1 MAPTA
6 VNLSRALA
14 SFDDIYSPRI
24 VERVNN
30 YDVRVAHAKG
40 EHVWHVHDHTDEFFL
55 VLEGRFEVALREA
68 DGSVRNVA
76 LGEGE
81 ILVVPR
87 GVEHKPSS
95 LGASI
100 LMFEPSGTSTTGD
113 RNHGEIPDYL
123 ETTTGHDIR
132 QTEGGTAIEKGA

>member
-1 MAPTA
+1 MGTNSGQPK
-6 VNLSRALA
+6 SGP
-14 SFDDIYSPRI
+14 SFLRRHLQPQII
-24 VERVNN
+24 ERVNN

-40 EHVWHVHDHTDEFFL
+40 EHVWHVHGHTDEISSCSRVASRWL
-55 VLEGRFEVALREA
+55 CARPTAACEVSLSARGRSCCAE
-68 DGSVRNVA
+68 
-76 LGEGE
+76 
-81 ILVVPR
+81 

-113 RNHGEIPDYL
+113 RHHGEIPDYL